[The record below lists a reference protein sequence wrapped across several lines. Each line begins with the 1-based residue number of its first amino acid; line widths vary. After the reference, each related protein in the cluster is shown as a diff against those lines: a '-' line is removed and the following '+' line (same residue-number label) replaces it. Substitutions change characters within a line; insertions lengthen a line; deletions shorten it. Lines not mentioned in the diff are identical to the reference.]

1 MNELNNIDIKFS
13 TKHLPLEYKLLEFR
27 LIINKD
33 LYDEGVINFQVFKV
47 MEESLLSRLAKAK
60 KGKCDFNVQNI

>member
-33 LYDEGVINFQVFKV
+33 LYDEGVINFQVFKA

-60 KGKCDFNVQNI
+60 KEKCDFNV

>member
-1 MNELNNIDIKFS
+1 MNESNNIDIKFS

-33 LYDEGVINFQVFKV
+33 LYDEGVINFQVFKA
-47 MEESLLSRLAKAK
+47 MEQSLLSRIVKTK
-60 KGKCDFNVQNI
+60 KEKCDFKA